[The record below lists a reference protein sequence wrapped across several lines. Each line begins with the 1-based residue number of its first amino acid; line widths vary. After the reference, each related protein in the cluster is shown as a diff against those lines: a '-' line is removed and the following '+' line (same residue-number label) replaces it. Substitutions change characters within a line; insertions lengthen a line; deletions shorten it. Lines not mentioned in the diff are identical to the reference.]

1 MVKARRQRNS
11 AFLALVL
18 PLALTGCG
26 SSQPVRMAGP
36 AGSPSASVSPSAA
49 PKTTPATC
57 RFATQ
62 LEVGDAVGQQVYGW
76 LEAAGG
82 CWYLLDPQPGVLISV
97 QITVFR
103 NRVAQRDQGTVVV
116 SGLGGNAYWNES
128 TGYLVVQLGR
138 DVLWVDTGPIRA
150 ADKLAPAKALAAIVR
165 KRL

>member
-36 AGSPSASVSPSAA
+36 AGSPSASVSPSAAPSPGPSASAAPASAPAATSAA

-97 QITVFR
+97 QITV
-103 NRVAQRDQGTVVV
+103 
-116 SGLGGNAYWNES
+116 
-128 TGYLVVQLGR
+128 
-138 DVLWVDTGPIRA
+138 
-150 ADKLAPAKALAAIVR
+150 
-165 KRL
+165 